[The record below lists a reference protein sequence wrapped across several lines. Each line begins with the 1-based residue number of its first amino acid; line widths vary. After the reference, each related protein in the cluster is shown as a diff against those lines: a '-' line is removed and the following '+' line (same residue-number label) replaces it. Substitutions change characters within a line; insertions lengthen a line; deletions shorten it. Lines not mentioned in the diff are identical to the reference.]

1 MRGWETIL
9 FLFGT
14 GFALAAVHSLK
25 LVSMYDP
32 LFNPSRGIRNKA
44 DAMQFAINAT
54 MKHNGCHES
63 SGIDYDEAEKLFNF
77 ICEHVEF
84 PEESTKQ
91 VLGQILPILEE
102 IFGGNLYDLTSQ
114 LSKLKE
120 ENCSE

>member
-1 MRGWETIL
+1 M
-9 FLFGT
+9 
-14 GFALAAVHSLK
+14 

-32 LFNPSRGIRNKA
+32 LFNPTRGIRNKA

-63 SGIDYDEAEKLFNF
+63 SRIDYDEAEKLFNF

-91 VLGQILPILEE
+91 VLGQILPFLEE
-102 IFGGNLYDLTSQ
+102 IFGGNPHDLTSQ
-114 LSKLKE
+114 LSKLKV

>member
-1 MRGWETIL
+1 MTIL
-9 FLFGT
+9 FSFGT
-14 GFALAAVHSLK
+14 GFDMGAVQSFN
-25 LVSMYDP
+25 VSSMYDP
-32 LFNPSRGIRNKA
+32 LFNPARGIRNKA

-84 PEESTKQ
+84 PEESTKK

-102 IFGGNLYDLTSQ
+102 IFGGNPYDLTSQ
-114 LSKLKE
+114 LSKLKV

>member
-1 MRGWETIL
+1 MEISS
-9 FLFGT
+9 FL
-14 GFALAAVHSLK
+14 LAQGLDWVQYNLLK

-32 LFNPSRGIRNKA
+32 LFNPTRGIRNKA

-91 VLGQILPILEE
+91 VLGQILPILEN
-102 IFGGNLYDLTSQ
+102 IFGGNPYDLTSQ
-114 LSKLKE
+114 LSKLKAE
-120 ENCSE
+120 KCFE

>member
-1 MRGWETIL
+1 M
-9 FLFGT
+9 
-14 GFALAAVHSLK
+14 
-25 LVSMYDP
+25 LVSMYDT
-32 LFNPSRGIRNKA
+32 LFNPTRGIRNKA

-91 VLGQILPILEE
+91 VLGQILPLLEE
-102 IFGGNLYDLTSQ
+102 IFGGNPYDLTSQ
-114 LSKLKE
+114 SSKLKV

>member
-1 MRGWETIL
+1 MEDEKSSS
-9 FLFGT
+9 FL
-14 GFALAAVHSLK
+14 LAQGLTWVQYNLLM

-32 LFNPSRGIRNKA
+32 LFNPARGIRNKA

-91 VLGQILPILEE
+91 VLGQILPILEV
-102 IFGGNLYDLTSQ
+102 IFGGNPYDLTSQ
-114 LSKLKE
+114 LSKLKV

>member
-1 MRGWETIL
+1 MQYNL
-9 FLFGT
+9 LM
-14 GFALAAVHSLK
+14 

-32 LFNPSRGIRNKA
+32 LFNPARGIRNKA

-84 PEESTKQ
+84 PEDETKKMTDSLISM
-91 VLGQILPILEE
+91 LGEILP
-102 IFGGNLYDLTSQ
+102 
-114 LSKLKE
+114 KE
-120 ENCSE
+120 QGV

>member
-1 MRGWETIL
+1 M
-9 FLFGT
+9 
-14 GFALAAVHSLK
+14 

-32 LFNPSRGIRNKA
+32 LFNPARGIRNKA

-91 VLGQILPILEE
+91 MLGQILPILEE
-102 IFGGNLYDLTSQ
+102 IFGGNPYDLTSQ
-114 LSKLKE
+114 LSKLKG